1 MTNVTDV
8 NILSKTHV
16 FAKSGLFALGMAVAA
31 FGTAVPAQAQGV
43 SLRYLCYADANECE
57 VARDLL
63 DRFEKA
69 NPDIKV
75 TVDKVGFNVI
85 REQLETRLQAGEGP
99 DMARVVN
106 LGGLNK
112 YYLDLTPHINAGYW
126 NENFATTLPWMRV
139 GKDDK
144 GIYGFMTQLTV
155 TGPFVNKTMFDQAGI
170 KMPPAGA
177 TWDDWAKAIGDVQKK
192 LKLYSGMVMDRSG
205 HRFAGVAISY
215 GAKYFDANGT
225 PSAVVDAGFKT
236 LTERMVQWHKDG
248 LMPQDMWPGAAGA
261 KWKNGGDMF
270 INGDT
275 AMHIAGSWMI
285 QKFQTDIG
293 DKFEWIVPPQPC
305 GPAGCSAMPGGAA
318 MVAFKSTKNPKEVAK
333 VMEFMVSEP
342 ILKEYYERTVQIPA
356 HKGLATKGLTYGK
369 EVGPATQAALKQFT
383 ADFAKISPVAHQ
395 LQGYQRNVA
404 VFNATVNYVSQA
416 ITGTLTND
424 QAYAK
429 IQEEIDNALK
439 K

>member
-1 MTNVTDV
+1 MAR
-8 NILSKTHV
+8 ILPKT
-16 FAKSGLFALGMAVAA
+16 GWLALGLAASLTWISNAA
-31 FGTAVPAQAQGV
+31 FAQGV
-43 SLRYLCYADANECE
+43 NLRYLCYADANECE

-75 TVDKVGFNVI
+75 SVDKVGFAVI
-85 REQLETRLQAGEGP
+85 REQLETRLAAGEGP
-99 DMARVVN
+99 DMARVTN

-112 YYLDLTPHINAGYW
+112 YYLDLSPHIDAKNWEA
-126 NENFATTLPWMRV
+126 NFGTTLPWMRV

-144 GIYGFMTQLTV
+144 GIYGWMTQLTV
-155 TGPFVNKTMFDQAGI
+155 TGPFVNKTMFEQAGI
-170 KMPPAGA
+170 ALPGPGA
-177 TWDDWAKAIGDVQKK
+177 TWDDWAKATGEVQKK
-192 LKLYSGMVMDRSG
+192 LKLYSAMVMDRSG
-205 HRFAGVAISY
+205 HRFAGPAISY
-215 GAKYFDANGT
+215 GAKYFDDNGN
-225 PSAVVDAGFKT
+225 PSRVVDAGFKA
-236 LTERMVQWHKDG
+236 LAERMIAWHKDG

-270 INGDT
+270 INGDVV
-275 AMHIAGSWMI
+275 MHAAGSWMI
-285 QKFQTDIG
+285 QKFQADIG

-305 GPAGCSAMPGGAA
+305 GPASCSAMPGGAA

-333 VMEFMVSEP
+333 VMEFLVSEP

-356 HKGLATKGLTYGK
+356 HKGLAEKGLDYGK
-369 EVGPATQAALKQFT
+369 EVGPATKAALKQFT

-395 LQGYQRNVA
+395 LQGYPRNVA

-416 ITGTLTND
+416 ITGTLTPD

-429 IQEEIDNALK
+429 VQEEIDNAVK

>member
-1 MTNVTDV
+1 MTT
-8 NILSKTHV
+8 
-16 FAKSGLFALGMAVAA
+16 SGLKTGLFSLAAGVLLAA
-31 FGTAVPAQAQGV
+31 FAGHATAQTVN
-43 SLRYLCYADANECE
+43 LRYLCYADANECD

-63 DRFEKA
+63 DRFEKD
-69 NPDIKV
+69 NPTIKV

-112 YYLDLTPHINAGYW
+112 YYLDLRPHVNAASW
-126 NENFATTLPWMRV
+126 ETNFASTLPWMRV

-144 GIYGFMTQLTV
+144 GIYGWMTQLTV
-155 TGPFVNKTMFDQAGI
+155 TGPFVNKTMFDQAGV
-170 KMPPAGA
+170 KLPAPGA
-177 TWDDWAKAIGDVQKK
+177 TWDDWAKATAEVQKK
-192 LKLYSGMVMDRSG
+192 NKVYAGMVMDRTG
-205 HRFAGVAISY
+205 HRFAGPAISY
-215 GAKYFDANGT
+215 GAKYFDADGN
-225 PSAVVDAGFKT
+225 PSAVVDDGFKAMA
-236 LTERMVQWHKDG
+236 ERMIQWHKDG

-270 INGDT
+270 INGDV
-275 AMHIAGSWMI
+275 AMHVAGSWMI
-285 QKFQTDIG
+285 QKYQSDVG
-293 DKFEWIVPPQPC
+293 DKFEWIVPAQPC

-318 MVAFKSTKNPKEVAK
+318 MVAFKSTKHPSEVGK
-333 VMEFMVSEP
+333 VMEFLVSEP

-356 HKGLATKGLTYGK
+356 HKAIAEKGLTYGK
-369 EVGPATQAALKQFT
+369 DVGPATQAALKQFT

-404 VFNATVNYVSQA
+404 IFNATVNYVAQA
-416 ITGTLTND
+416 ITGTLTPV

-429 IQEEIDNALK
+429 VQEEIDNAVK